1 MTVVDNSA
9 TSLKRFS
16 PEELNTEFERILKK
30 HNFSEE
36 RARAC
41 AELFT
46 EASVDGVYSHGVNRF
61 PRYIQMVELGVV
73 DVHAEPTLVQ
83 SLGGLERWDGNSGP
97 GNLNAQ
103 QCMTQTIKLAEQYGM
118 GCVAISNSN
127 HWMRGGSY
135 GWQAARAG
143 MIGICWTN
151 TNQNLPAWGAKDR
164 RIGNN
169 PLIIAIPR
177 ENGHVV
183 LDMAMSQFSYG
194 AIEKYRLRG
203 EQLPIDGGYNLDGEL
218 SKDPSEIEAA
228 VRLIPTGYWKGSGL
242 SIMLDLVAAF
252 LSGGNAV
259 NNISADPLKETG
271 LSQVFLTFNPE
282 KLSSKNDLED
292 IANSLI
298 DHIHGSE
305 PANTE
310 GNIYYPGERTL
321 KTRQENLELGIP
333 VNPTVWESI
342 QSL

>member
-1 MTVVDNSA
+1 MQSTLPNG
-9 TSLKRFS
+9 TKMQRFKA
-16 PEELNTEFERILKK
+16 ETLTQEFIRVLNNRGFRED
-30 HNFSEE
+30 
-36 RARAC
+36 RALAC
-41 AELFT
+41 AQLFT
-46 EASVDGVYSHGVNRF
+46 EASIDGVYSHGVNRF
-61 PRYIQMVELGVV
+61 PRFIQMVDL
-73 DVHAEPTLVQ
+73 DVIKVNAEATLVN
-83 SLGGLERWDGNSGP
+83 SLGALERWDGNAGP

-103 QCMTQTIKLAEQYGM
+103 QCMARTLKLARQNGM
-118 GCVAISNSN
+118 GCVALSNSN

-169 PLIIAIPR
+169 PLIIAVPR
-177 ENGHVV
+177 NSGDVV

-203 EQLPIDGGYNLDGEL
+203 EELPIDGGYNLEGEL
-218 SKDPSEIEAA
+218 SKNPSDIEAA

-271 LSQVFLTFNPE
+271 LSQIFLAFDPE
-282 KLSSKNDLED
+282 QLSSKDSLET
-292 IANSLI
+292 IANNLI
-298 DHIHGSE
+298 QHIHDSE
-305 PANTE
+305 PAQE
-310 GNIYYPGERTL
+310 DVKIYYPGERTL
-321 KTRQENLELGIP
+321 MTRKENLAKGIP
-333 VNPTVWESI
+333 VDSSVWEAI
-342 QSL
+342 KAL